1 MLIAFDCDGTLVG
14 ITQEEI
20 PRWDVIDMLRL
31 LSEKHTVIVWSGGG
45 KEWAERHVRR
55 LHIET
60 YVNACHSKTS
70 AKELDVDLC
79 FDDEITELAKVNIR
93 I

>member
-31 LSEKHTVIVWSGGG
+31 VT
-45 KEWAERHVRR
+45 
-55 LHIET
+55 
-60 YVNACHSKTS
+60 
-70 AKELDVDLC
+70 
-79 FDDEITELAKVNIR
+79 
-93 I
+93 